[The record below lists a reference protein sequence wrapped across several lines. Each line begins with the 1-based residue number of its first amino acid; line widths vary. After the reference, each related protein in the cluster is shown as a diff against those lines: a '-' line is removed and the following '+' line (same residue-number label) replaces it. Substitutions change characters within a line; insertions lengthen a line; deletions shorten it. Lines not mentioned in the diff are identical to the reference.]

1 MVFLGLEKPVE
12 YGAQQIFDP
21 TMANMVLQTQK
32 QYNDAARQEFYRGLQ
47 DIKDFQKEYGDF
59 ITPILADQDWYN
71 RNVTGKVRDFINSA
85 YERGIDLTRSPEG
98 RAAITQLINSIP
110 VGEVAKLRSSAK
122 NAEEYLKN
130 RGKLEAEGLYNP
142 DLEERYLGYN
152 LANWNT
158 IGGGKIWDR
167 TSPTEAKTLKEATE
181 AWYNNR
187 TPEMLTEADVRSFG
201 LNYDPRYNYTG
212 FADRHL
218 LDIAAGETP
227 GWRGSLYADYY
238 RNLAEQKV
246 AAKGF
251 PYTKDDVERQLQQD
265 IATANREYRSIK
277 RDADDFAKLDQQHR
291 NAVALE
297 NLRHKNDM
305 ALQSLKN
312 AGKSGSGQDLTPE
325 ALGPD
330 TSLATDAANKYIT
343 NKQSHFAQYATS
355 SKQFKESDKLYGK
368 LLERDKEIAYMYKLA
383 KDILKAPNAT
393 AADVEQAKEYI
404 RQTDN
409 KKDANVVAWRNSFNN
424 AYKSAEN
431 DWNKNNTVSG
441 ILGYGRLADPGKI
454 YNVSKQLFDKN
465 HRIEYNQA
473 LYNQINNH
481 LPYLKGDDGAYAI
494 ADGNVIFQPVALLN
508 LVQGG
513 EKTGHMFKHN
523 SDVSKIARAIKGK
536 KYYEDSNNIDR
547 QYGSGSMYGSTKNVI
562 NETVIF
568 KDKDIVD
575 LLSTMDEDFLKSIG
589 ITPADKGEGYKI
601 PITHVIDQNM
611 GWADVDSRG
620 DKAIAGA
627 STAGK
632 RQATNQA
639 RVLSNK

>member
-409 KKDANVVAWRNSFNN
+409 KKDANFVAWRNSFNN

>member
-110 VGEVAKLRSSAK
+110 VGEVAKLRTSAK

-130 RGKLEAEGLYNP
+130 RGKLEAAGLYNP
-142 DLEERYLGYN
+142 DLEERYLKYN
-152 LANWNT
+152 LANWDT
-158 IGGGKIWDR
+158 INNDKIWTR
-167 TSPTEAKTLKEATE
+167 TSPTEMKTLKEVTE
-181 AWYNNR
+181 SWYNNR
-187 TPEMLTEADVRSFG
+187 TPEILNQADVESF
-201 LNYDPRYNYTG
+201 NMKYDPRYNYTG

-238 RNLAEQKV
+238 RDLAEQKV

-305 ALQSLKN
+305 ALQGLKN

-409 KKDANVVAWRNSFNN
+409 KKDANFVAWRNSFNN

-441 ILGYGRLADPGKI
+441 IVGYGKLVDPGKI

>member
-1 MVFLGLEKPVE
+1 MVILGLEKPVE

-71 RNVTGKVRDFINSA
+71 KNVTGKVRDFINSA

-110 VGEVAKLRSSAK
+110 VGDVAKLRTSAK

-130 RGKLEAEGLYNP
+130 RGKLEAAGLYNP
-142 DLEERYLGYN
+142 DLEERYLKYN
-152 LANWNT
+152 LANWDT
-158 IGGGKIWDR
+158 INNDKIWTR
-167 TSPTEAKTLKEATE
+167 TSPTEMKTLKEVTE
-181 AWYNNR
+181 SWYNNR
-187 TPEMLTEADVRSFG
+187 TPEILNQADVESF
-201 LNYDPRYNYTG
+201 NMKYDPRYNYTG

-238 RNLAEQKV
+238 RDLAEQKV

-265 IATANREYRSIK
+265 IATANREYKSIK

-305 ALQSLKN
+305 ALQGLKN
-312 AGKSGSGQDLTPE
+312 AGKGGSGQDLMPE

-355 SKQFKESDKLYGK
+355 SRQFKESDKLYGK

-409 KKDANVVAWRNSFNN
+409 KKDANFVAWRNSFNN

-441 ILGYGRLADPGKI
+441 IVGYGKLVDPGKI

>member
-1 MVFLGLEKPVE
+1 MTTYAYDNWIQLPTRDLYDTQVMAMAINAAKDMYEKGE
-12 YGAQQIFDP
+12 Q
-21 TMANMVLQTQK
+21 
-32 QYNDAARQEFYRGLQ
+32 R
-47 DIKDFQKEYGDF
+47 IKDFDTAYGDF
-59 ITPILADQDWYN
+59 VTPIQADQDWYN
-71 RNVTGKVRDFINSA
+71 QNVTGKVRDTINNLYA
-85 YERGIDLTRSPEG
+85 RGIDPLRSAEG
-98 RAAITQLINSIP
+98 RAIVAQLVNNIP
-110 VGEVAKLRSSAK
+110 VGQVAKLRSSAK

-130 RGKLEAEGLYNP
+130 RGKLEAAGLYNP
-142 DLEERYLGYN
+142 DLEERYLKYN
-152 LANWNT
+152 LANWDT
-158 IGGGKIWDR
+158 INNDKIWTR
-167 TSPTEAKTLKEATE
+167 TSPTEMKTLKEVTE
-181 AWYNNR
+181 SWYNNR
-187 TPEMLTEADVRSFG
+187 TPEILNQADVESF
-201 LNYDPRYNYTG
+201 NMKYDPRYNYTG

-238 RNLAEQKV
+238 RDLAERKV
-246 AAKGF
+246 AAKGL
-251 PYTKDDVERQLQQD
+251 PYTQGDVERQLQQD
-265 IATANREYRSIK
+265 IATANREYKSIK

-312 AGKSGSGQDLTPE
+312 DGKGGSGQDLMPE

-404 RQTDN
+404 RQADN
-409 KKDANVVAWRNSFNN
+409 KRDANFVAWRNSFNN

-431 DWNKNNTVSG
+431 DWNKHNTVSG
-441 ILGYGRLADPGKI
+441 IIGYGKLADPGKI

-494 ADGNVIFQPVALLN
+494 ADGNVVFQPIALLN

-513 EKTGHMFKHN
+513 GKTGHMFKHN

-575 LLSTMDEDFLKSIG
+575 LLSTMDEDFLKSVG
-589 ITPADKGEGYKI
+589 ITPADNGDGYKI

>member
-71 RNVTGKVRDFINSA
+71 KNVTGRVRDFINGA

-122 NAEEYLKN
+122 AAEEYLKN
-130 RGKLEAEGLYNP
+130 RGKLEAAGLYNP

-152 LANWNT
+152 LANWDT
-158 IGGGKIWDR
+158 LGGGKIWDR
-167 TSPTEAKTLKEATE
+167 VSPTEAKTLKEATE

-187 TPEMLTEADVRSFG
+187 TPEMLTEADVKSFG

-238 RNLAEQKV
+238 RDLAERKV

-265 IATANREYRSIK
+265 IATANREYKSIK
-277 RDADDFAKLDQQHR
+277 RDADDFAKLDIQHR

-305 ALQSLKN
+305 ALQGLKN
-312 AGKSGSGQDLTPE
+312 AGKG
-325 ALGPD
+325 
-330 TSLATDAANKYIT
+330 
-343 NKQSHFAQYATS
+343 
-355 SKQFKESDKLYGK
+355 
-368 LLERDKEIAYMYKLA
+368 
-383 KDILKAPNAT
+383 
-393 AADVEQAKEYI
+393 
-404 RQTDN
+404 
-409 KKDANVVAWRNSFNN
+409 
-424 AYKSAEN
+424 
-431 DWNKNNTVSG
+431 
-441 ILGYGRLADPGKI
+441 
-454 YNVSKQLFDKN
+454 
-465 HRIEYNQA
+465 
-473 LYNQINNH
+473 
-481 LPYLKGDDGAYAI
+481 
-494 ADGNVIFQPVALLN
+494 
-508 LVQGG
+508 
-513 EKTGHMFKHN
+513 
-523 SDVSKIARAIKGK
+523 
-536 KYYEDSNNIDR
+536 
-547 QYGSGSMYGSTKNVI
+547 GSGSSTKEATSYGLTLLGRGIQSWAGSPDPGREGLRIAKRFASKNKDLDRKSRSDAFVDFYSM
-562 NETVIF
+562 NNAETTSAWISRFGGDNSRAKDAATGGVQYVPLHDKYKLYTQDEMTSNTLYSNSKTLHKPKTIKPSGEGAIISMVPTGRVYTAPMSSGQYQQF
-568 KDKDIVD
+568 IEVEVGEGADHNTYWYKVTETEKVKSQQKDKQNIIIAPDGYSTIPSAETMNQWTIMD
-575 LLSTMDEDFLKSIG
+575 SYLNKAAGLASEQTRSGQGILL
-589 ITPADKGEGYKI
+589 
-601 PITHVIDQNM
+601 
-611 GWADVDSRG
+611 DSLN
-620 DKAIAGA
+620 DW
-627 STAGK
+627 
-632 RQATNQA
+632 
-639 RVLSNK
+639 

>member
-71 RNVTGKVRDFINSA
+71 KNVTGKVRDFINSA

-110 VGEVAKLRSSAK
+110 VGEVAKLRTSAK

-130 RGKLEAEGLYNP
+130 RGKLEAAGLYNP
-142 DLEERYLGYN
+142 DLEERYLKYN
-152 LANWNT
+152 LANWDT
-158 IGGGKIWDR
+158 INNDKIWTR
-167 TSPTEAKTLKEATE
+167 TSPTEMKTLKEVTE
-181 AWYNNR
+181 SWYNNR
-187 TPEMLTEADVRSFG
+187 TPEILNQADVESF
-201 LNYDPRYNYTG
+201 NMKYDPRYNYTG

-238 RNLAEQKV
+238 RDLAEQKV

-305 ALQSLKN
+305 ALQGLKN

-404 RQTDN
+404 RQADN
-409 KKDANVVAWRNSFNN
+409 KKDANFVAWRNSFNN

-441 ILGYGRLADPGKI
+441 IVGYGKLVDPGKI

-481 LPYLKGDDGAYAI
+481 LPYLKGDDGTYAI

>member
-71 RNVTGKVRDFINSA
+71 KNVTGKVRDFINSA

-98 RAAITQLINSIP
+98 RAAISQLINSIP

-212 FADRHL
+212 FADRQL

-238 RNLAEQKV
+238 RDLAEQKV

-409 KKDANVVAWRNSFNN
+409 KKDANFVAWRNSFNN

>member
-71 RNVTGKVRDFINSA
+71 KNVTGKVRDFINSA

-98 RAAITQLINSIP
+98 RAAISQLINSIP

-130 RGKLEAEGLYNP
+130 RGKLEAEGLYNS

-152 LANWNT
+152 LANWDT

-238 RNLAEQKV
+238 RDLAEQKV

-312 AGKSGSGQDLTPE
+312 AGKSGSGQDLMPE

-404 RQTDN
+404 RQADN
-409 KKDANVVAWRNSFNN
+409 KKDANFVAWRNSFNN

-441 ILGYGRLADPGKI
+441 IVGYGKLVDPGKI